1 MATILMVASE
11 GLPFIKTGGLAD
23 VIGSVPAALTEQG
36 HEVSVIMPFYKKI
49 KDKYATKFNDV
60 FTFKK
65 EYNVSI
71 YYREIPV
78 RIYSSEVDGVTFY
91 FVEHQG
97 YFERDELYG
106 YNDDGERFGYFQ
118 KAVLEMLNQLNYWP
132 QIIHCHDWHSGMIPC
147 MIKECHTDDYRYS
160 QIKTVFTIHNIAFQ
174 GNFDARILDPCLGV
188 PYYLYENGSVRFDTG
203 ISFMKSAFVYADK
216 ITTVSPTYSQE
227 ILTPQY
233 GEHMQSVLNMRKY
246 DLWGITNGIDI
257 KLWNP
262 KTDPDIYENYDLVNV
277 KEGKKANKLGLQKE
291 LGLKENPDVLL
302 IGVVSR
308 LTWQKGFYLL
318 MEQLSALCA
327 APVQVAILGS
337 GEKDIENK
345 FRDLENG
352 NKGKI
357 AFYKGYNEALAHK
370 IYAGS
375 DLFLMPSLFE
385 PCGISQLCSLRY
397 GTLPL
402 VRETGGLK
410 DTVKPYNQYEKTGDG
425 FRFEKYDSVD
435 LMNKINDAVNVY
447 YNKPEDWDLLV
458 KNAITKDVSWQKSAS
473 VYTTMYKELLD

>member
-160 QIKTVFTIHNIAFQ
+160 QIKTVFLSISLIISS
-174 GNFDARILDPCLGV
+174 ILL
-188 PYYLYENGSVRFDTG
+188 
-203 ISFMKSAFVYADK
+203 
-216 ITTVSPTYSQE
+216 
-227 ILTPQY
+227 
-233 GEHMQSVLNMRKY
+233 
-246 DLWGITNGIDI
+246 
-257 KLWNP
+257 
-262 KTDPDIYENYDLVNV
+262 
-277 KEGKKANKLGLQKE
+277 
-291 LGLKENPDVLL
+291 
-302 IGVVSR
+302 
-308 LTWQKGFYLL
+308 
-318 MEQLSALCA
+318 
-327 APVQVAILGS
+327 
-337 GEKDIENK
+337 
-345 FRDLENG
+345 
-352 NKGKI
+352 
-357 AFYKGYNEALAHK
+357 
-370 IYAGS
+370 
-375 DLFLMPSLFE
+375 
-385 PCGISQLCSLRY
+385 
-397 GTLPL
+397 
-402 VRETGGLK
+402 
-410 DTVKPYNQYEKTGDG
+410 
-425 FRFEKYDSVD
+425 
-435 LMNKINDAVNVY
+435 
-447 YNKPEDWDLLV
+447 
-458 KNAITKDVSWQKSAS
+458 
-473 VYTTMYKELLD
+473 

>member
-337 GEKDIENK
+337 GEIDIENK

-425 FRFEKYDSVD
+425 FSFEKYDSVD

>member
-402 VRETGGLK
+402 VR
-410 DTVKPYNQYEKTGDG
+410 
-425 FRFEKYDSVD
+425 
-435 LMNKINDAVNVY
+435 
-447 YNKPEDWDLLV
+447 
-458 KNAITKDVSWQKSAS
+458 
-473 VYTTMYKELLD
+473 